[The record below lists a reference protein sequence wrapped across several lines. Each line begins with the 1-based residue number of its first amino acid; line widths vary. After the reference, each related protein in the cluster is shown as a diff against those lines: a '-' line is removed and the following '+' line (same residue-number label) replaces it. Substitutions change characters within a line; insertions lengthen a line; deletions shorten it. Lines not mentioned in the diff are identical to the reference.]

1 MFKGSLNVISG
12 IVAVLFL
19 GIAGLGGLM
28 GLSQLVIFGIL
39 LVGAILTLSPR
50 MVLEWEKGVLLRL
63 GKFKRVLE
71 PGITWVIPG
80 LDIIAANVDMRVRTT
95 SFSAEKALTGDTVPV
110 DVDAVLFW
118 VVFEAKRAILEVEQY
133 EETINW
139 ISQTTLRDII
149 GRSDLS
155 KLISDREGLDQE
167 LQSILDAKTGEWG
180 ITVQSV
186 EIRDVKIPA
195 SLEDAM
201 SRKAQAAREKEARI
215 ILSESEAEVARQM
228 KAASRVYE
236 SDPTSLQL
244 RMMNMTYES
253 VKEKGAL
260 MVVPSSMQDSLGGQV
275 LGMAAA
281 GFRHTGRQQR
291 AGA

>member
-1 MFKGSLNVISG
+1 MFKGSLNIISG

-28 GLSQLVIFGIL
+28 GLSQPAIFGIL
-39 LVGAILTLSPR
+39 LVGAIPTLSPR

-228 KAASRVYE
+228 KAASQVYE